1 MTITLNHLIVPAHD
15 KQASARWLADL
26 LGLETRDQSP
36 FSPPGR
42 FAVVRVGD
50 VNLDFDDAEEFEPH
64 HYAFLVDDEAFDRIL
79 GRVKTL
85 GLTYAADPR
94 YQKPGTLNH
103 HAGGRGFY
111 FHDPNGHNLELLTR
125 TGEEG

>member
-1 MTITLNHLIVPAHD
+1 MITLNHLIVPARD
-15 KQASARWLADL
+15 KVASAQWLADMFD
-26 LGLETRDQSP
+26 LEVRDTSP

-42 FAVVRVGD
+42 FAVVRVD
-50 VNLDFDDAEEFEPH
+50 EVNLDFDEVQVFEPH

-79 GRVKTL
+79 DRVKTL
-85 GLTYAADPR
+85 GLTYAADPIYR
-94 YQKPGTLNH
+94 KPGTISH

>member
-1 MTITLNHLIVPAHD
+1 MITLNHLIVPARD
-15 KQASARWLADL
+15 KVASARWLADL
-26 LGLETRDQSP
+26 FRLGLRDTSP

-50 VNLDFDDAEEFEPH
+50 VNFDLDDVQTFEPH
-64 HYAFLVDDEAFDRIL
+64 HYAFLVDDEAFDRVL
-79 GRVKTL
+79 GRLQAL
-85 GLTYAADPR
+85 GVTYAADPVCR
-94 YQKPGTLNH
+94 QPGKINH

-125 TGEEG
+125 TGEES